1 MQLRSLVE
9 QEFSYDA
16 RAELWGAILGDG
28 CVEKRSHKG
37 FRVSVVVSE
46 TWPLWLRRVPELMHA
61 VFGDRVSHRKKPSIS
76 TSNVYHEHYVTTH
89 DLRGIFGVEHKYDDN
104 RNMVIP
110 RWIERDDEY
119 LRLMIRGLSETDGHF
134 ARCENSSSFKFS
146 FSQKNKFLAT
156 WLTHTLAKMGYPA
169 FQDTAE
175 VAGVD
180 VVAITR
186 AEDVAR
192 FGEWL
197 QSEKWA
203 AIREEFEGKPR
214 VVDRKRAVAA
224 VAREAVVHK
233 TIGLGEQAKWR
244 EWRTL
249 GASIVAIA
257 RHVGR
262 ANSVVH
268 AAVCDIIPE
277 RTRTAEELGLK
288 PAPRYPRNPSRD
300 VVEQWRAAAMRG
312 MTDVEIA
319 KQWSVPPG
327 KVSDAV
333 ADIRWDQRAE
343 ERARVQVEREK
354 ILSVLQKS
362 S

>member
-1 MQLRSLVE
+1 MQLRSTVE
-9 QEFSYDA
+9 NEFRFGD

-28 CVEKRSHKG
+28 CVEKRGHKG

-46 TWPLWLRRVPELMHA
+46 TWPEWLLRVDTLMHA
-61 VFGDRVSHRKKPSIS
+61 VFGERVSERKKHSI
-76 TSNVYHEHYVTTH
+76 TNENVYHEYYVTTH
-89 DLRGIFGVEHKYDDN
+89 DMRAIFGVDHKYDSN
-104 RNMVIP
+104 KNMVIP
-110 RWIERDDEY
+110 RWIETDTEY
-119 LRLMIRGLSETDGHF
+119 LRLMIRGLAETDGNF
-134 ARCENSSSFKFS
+134 YLDDTRCSFT
-146 FSQKNKFLAT
+146 FSQKNKFLST
-156 WLTHTLAKMGYPA
+156 WLTHTLAKLGYPA

-175 VAGVD
+175 AAGVD
-180 VVAITR
+180 VVCITR

-203 AIREEFEGKPR
+203 AIRDEFEGKPK
-214 VVDRKRAVAA
+214 VVDRKRSLAV

-233 TIGLGEQAKWR
+233 TISLSEQAMWR
-244 EWRTL
+244 EWRRN
-249 GASIVAIA
+249 GASIIAIA
-257 RHVGR
+257 RHVCR

-300 VVEQWRAAAMRG
+300 VVEQWRAAALRG